1 MSGPIHISDRE
12 RRQALVWNHRLRTD
26 RRTDDVV
33 AIVEDLVGLHS
44 SDPATVY
51 LSVMAR
57 MPNPSPQPI
66 DAALYDDRLL
76 LRHHA
81 MRRTLWV
88 FTRAT
93 ADIAHASTTRKL
105 GPSVERGLAKLIEEN
120 GVATDGLAWI
130 DAAKR
135 DLAAVIDER
144 GPILA
149 RDLGATAPAWVVP
162 LSAGPAT
169 IPAHTRVL
177 LAMGFDGTIVR
188 TRPVGSWISSQYAW
202 ASTDTW
208 LPGAFTDQ
216 PVEIAASNLLSLYV
230 RSFGPVTQDDI
241 VWWTGWTKTQTG
253 AAMEASGVREVRHD
267 DGSIGYIVG
276 DDVGPVEDVAGSVS
290 FLPSLDPTTM
300 GWKERSWY
308 LDPDHVPMLF
318 DRNGNAGPTIWI
330 DGRVVGGWAQRPDGE
345 IAFEVLTEVGGH
357 ERNLIE
363 AEAERTASMYGEIR
377 HRCRFPTPMVAQLLA

>member
-1 MSGPIHISDRE
+1 MPGPIHITDRE
-12 RRQALVWNHRLRTD
+12 RRQALAWNHRLRTD

-33 AIVEDLVGLHS
+33 AIVEDLVGMHS

-51 LSVMAR
+51 LSLMAR
-57 MPNPSPQPI
+57 MPNPSPEPI

-93 ADIAHASTTRKL
+93 ADIAHNSTTRKL
-105 GPSVERGLAKLIEEN
+105 ASSEERRLAKLVEDN

-130 DAAKR
+130 AAAKE
-135 DLAAVIDER
+135 DLATAIRHR

-149 RDLGATAPAWVVP
+149 RDLGASLPEWVVP

-169 IPAHTRVL
+169 IAAHTRVL
-177 LAMGFDGTIVR
+177 LVMGFEGTIVR

-202 ASTDTW
+202 SAMDAW
-208 LPGAFTDQ
+208 APGALTHQ
-216 PVEIAASNLLSLYV
+216 PVDSAASELVSRYLGA
-230 RSFGPVTQDDI
+230 FGPATLDDI
-241 VWWTGWTKTQTG
+241 VWWTGWTRTQTR
-253 AAMEASGVREVRHD
+253 AAMEAAGVREVRHD
-267 DGSIGYIVG
+267 DGSTGHVVDG
-276 DDVGPVEDVAGSVS
+276 HSAGKEDASESVS

-308 LDPDHVPMLF
+308 LDPDHVPSLF
-318 DRNGNAGPTIWI
+318 DSNGNAGPTIWV
-330 DGRVVGGWAQRPDGE
+330 DGRIVGGWAQRPDGE
-345 IAFEVLTEVGGH
+345 IAFEVLEDVGGY

-363 AEAERTASMYGEIR
+363 VEAERTAAMYGEIR